1 MAKRQKNWA
10 RRAKTALFA
19 LLGGK
24 CVKCG
29 TTENL
34 TFDCIVPQG
43 DRHHKTD
50 TSARICFYR
59 RQHYE
64 HQNVQI
70 LCRFHNIE
78 KSDNQPF

>member
-1 MAKRQKNWA
+1 MAARQKDWA
-10 RRAKTALFA
+10 RRAKAALME

-29 TTENL
+29 TTEDL
-34 TFDCIVPQG
+34 TFDCIIPRG
-43 DRHHKTD
+43 DEHHKYD

-70 LCRFHNIE
+70 LCRPHNEE
-78 KSDNQPF
+78 KPDNQPF